1 MEQRNIWTEY
11 ASTELHNG
19 TEGHMGYV
27 RSSRSERISKI
38 SPFHRKGRSALMPTR
53 SLRSTQP
60 CSLHTQSRAPLTPSR
75 LFSYYVKTHPCQS
88 SSQQSR
94 RRLLCLYSFIDVS
107 SFILFFSSVFSSFT
121 VCISS
126 SISVSLVLKSS
137 TNFCRFCSISNVVLL
152 VLIAAAAASV
162 DAVGTP
168 MVMGI
173 I

>member
-1 MEQRNIWTEY
+1 
-11 ASTELHNG
+11 
-19 TEGHMGYV
+19 MGYV
-27 RSSRSERISKI
+27 RSS
-38 SPFHRKGRSALMPTR
+38 
-53 SLRSTQP
+53 RSTQP

-75 LFSYYVKTHPCQS
+75 LFSYYVKTHPRQS

-94 RRLLCLYSFIDVS
+94 RRLHCLYSFIEVS
-107 SFILFFSSVFSSFT
+107 SFILFFSSEFSSFT

-126 SISVSLVLKSS
+126 SISVSLVLNSS

-168 MVMGI
+168 MVVRDIMDWNGMEVI
-173 I
+173 TNEPVHFQFYYKYNI